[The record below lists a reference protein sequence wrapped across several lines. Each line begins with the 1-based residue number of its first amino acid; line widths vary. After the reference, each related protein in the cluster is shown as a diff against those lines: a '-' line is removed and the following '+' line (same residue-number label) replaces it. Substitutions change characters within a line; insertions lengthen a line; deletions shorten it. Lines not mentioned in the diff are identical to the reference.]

1 MMSTENKN
9 TNTTNEEVKNEQAEM
24 QMQLVKGQH
33 VQEQKPEKKFN
44 WKGLGKKILIGAGAL
59 GGAALAF
66 GAGYLTGSHSGN
78 SDQESAP
85 VAADNTETSAE

>member
-1 MMSTENKN
+1 MMSTTENNKK
-9 TNTTNEEVKNEQAEM
+9 NEEVKNEQAEM
-24 QMQLVKGQH
+24 QMQLVENQQ
-33 VQEQKPEKKFN
+33 QEQKPEKKFD

-59 GGAALAF
+59 GGAAIAF

-85 VAADNTETSAE
+85 VAADNTEASAE